1 MSDAKV
7 PERNPE
13 AALGLSGRDHPP
25 SEAEKLER
33 ALELARAVVVEV
45 IPSGLDVPGRLGW
58 AGSTAVESLRACE
71 SRPAWS
77 PPAGALDLLRG
88 ARHDVRAAAQSV
100 LGQLELIGL
109 AWPSWDEATRSVM
122 IDELEADSRQLMDQA
137 RRFTGETV

>member
-1 MSDAKV
+1 MSDG
-7 PERNPE
+7 PQRNLEGAP
-13 AALGLSGRDHPP
+13 GPSGQDLVP

-45 IPSGLDVPGRLGW
+45 APSGLDVPGRLGW
-58 AGSTAVESLRACE
+58 AGSSAVESLRACE
-71 SRPAWS
+71 LRPAWS

-109 AWPSWDEATRSVM
+109 AWRSWDEETRSVM
-122 IDELEADSRQLMDQA
+122 LDELEADSRELMDQA
-137 RRFTGETV
+137 RRFTGEPV